1 MEILTWTSEAFFER
15 VFFFNNLAFKS
26 TLVNLSITKSTFGFL
41 VRPKEQKENLVSLKV
56 DFVLQSAPFS
66 VPRTFLFPLGTV
78 VVPLPD
84 QYHLLAV
91 SFLCFSALFNKVDI
105 QF

>member
-1 MEILTWTSEAFFER
+1 MKE
-15 VFFFNNLAFKS
+15 FFFNNLAFKS
-26 TLVNLSITKSTFGFL
+26 TLVNLSITKSIFGFL
-41 VRPKEQKENLVSLKV
+41 VRPKEQKENLASLKV
-56 DFVLQSAPFS
+56 PFS

-78 VVPLPD
+78 VVPLPH

>member
-1 MEILTWTSEAFFER
+1 MKE
-15 VFFFNNLAFKS
+15 FFFNNLAFKS
-26 TLVNLSITKSTFGFL
+26 TLANLSITKSIFGFL
-41 VRPKEQKENLVSLKV
+41 VRPKEQKENLLSLKV
-56 DFVLQSAPFS
+56 DFALQSAPFS
-66 VPRTFLFPLGTV
+66 VPRTFLFPLDTV
-78 VVPLPD
+78 VVPLPN

>member
-1 MEILTWTSEAFFER
+1 MEILTWTLEAFFER
-15 VFFFNNLAFKS
+15 VFFFTNLAFKS
-26 TLVNLSITKSTFGFL
+26 TLVNLSITKSIFGFL

-78 VVPLPD
+78 VVPLPH
-84 QYHLLAV
+84 QYHLLHYLIKLIF
-91 SFLCFSALFNKVDI
+91 SFE
-105 QF
+105 Q